1 MKNKSFKAIT
11 LLAIAFTLI
20 VVACKKKDYYLDGGI
35 SQQSEAE
42 KNMTTYD
49 FLASRPNHVFDS
61 LVKVIDLANAKSLVN
76 QSNITFYVVPNDA
89 IMRFQRRFVPSDR
102 QAPRPLSKI
111 GADTLLMLLKR
122 FIIPGNRISLEQ
134 AVIDK
139 RKYYKDNNGD
149 SLNIY
154 GKGGGVNAGSSIQT
168 SAYYMEYEH
177 RKIKNVDSINYSSG
191 IQTHNLITAN
201 ARVHVMVRGAN
212 FSAGLKLRYFRQS
225 DN

>member
-1 MKNKSFKAIT
+1 MKSTSFKMITLLTVAIT
-11 LLAIAFTLI
+11 L
-20 VVACKKKDYYLDGGI
+20 VVTACKKKDYYMDGGV

-42 KNMTTYD
+42 KKMTTYD
-49 FLASRPNHVFDS
+49 FLKSRPNHVFDS
-61 LVKVIDLANAKSLVN
+61 LVKVIDLANAKDLVN
-76 QSNITFYVVPNDA
+76 QPNITFYASPNDA
-89 IMRFQRRFVPSDR
+89 VMRFQRRFTPSDR

-111 GADTLLMLLKR
+111 GTDTLMMLLKR
-122 FIIPGNRISLEQ
+122 FIIPGNQVTLEQ

-139 RKYYKDNNGD
+139 LKYYKDNNGD

-154 GKGGGVNAGSSIQT
+154 GKGGGINAGSSIQT

-177 RKIKNVDSINYSSG
+177 RKIKKVDSINYTSG

-201 ARVHVMVRGAN
+201 ARIHVLVRGAN
-212 FSAGLKLRYFRQS
+212 FSAGLKLKYFRVS